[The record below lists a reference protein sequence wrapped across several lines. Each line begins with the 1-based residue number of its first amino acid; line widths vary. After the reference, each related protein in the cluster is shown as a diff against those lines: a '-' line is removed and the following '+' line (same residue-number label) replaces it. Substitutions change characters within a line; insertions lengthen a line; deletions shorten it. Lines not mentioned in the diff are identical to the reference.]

1 MERTKLSPHTHLD
14 FSNVPL
20 PEDANGPN
28 QTAVTN
34 LPRHEPPNQAG
45 EEASERAFLR
55 TEDVCLS
62 LAGRPQP
69 RPHLT
74 ASPGLCVDGKVRLP
88 PLSEI
93 QPMTLHIQLA
103 QHLQLSFCAAEANL
117 QPQTYIR

>member
-45 EEASERAFLR
+45 EEASERA
-55 TEDVCLS
+55 
-62 LAGRPQP
+62 
-69 RPHLT
+69 
-74 ASPGLCVDGKVRLP
+74 
-88 PLSEI
+88 SE
-93 QPMTLHIQLA
+93 H
-103 QHLQLSFCAAEANL
+103 S
-117 QPQTYIR
+117 